1 MILKAVVGPELA
13 GVQLDDGVKM
23 LFPQFSK
30 TRIRKVIDWDGCRI
44 SRSVVSVAARPLR
57 EGEEI
62 TLAVTDR
69 EPFSEWTVTA
79 ADVLHDDGEYLAVN
93 KPAGIYC
100 QRTPYQL
107 KGTVEYAVGLHLK
120 AQGVTDPPRVI
131 HRLDRGTSGVMFFPK
146 TRRVASH
153 VARLLMEGKVGKVY
167 WAMIPG
173 VPREPGWTVD
183 APVASLGKS
192 RFGVARVGR
201 EARTA
206 FRVLSEGKGASLL
219 EARPITGRTHQIRV
233 HLAHCCVPVRKR
245 QPDRRDGSRGRPV
258 PGGVR
263 PIRDLP
269 GGKPITIRLIISGT
283 SLSGTALLARLVNR
297 AHRILRIDPQAR

>member
-13 GVQLDDGVKM
+13 GVRLDDGVKM

-30 TRIRKVIDWDGCRI
+30 TRIRKVIDWGGLRI
-44 SRSVVSVAARPLR
+44 FRSVVRVAARPLR
-57 EGEEI
+57 EGDEI

-69 EPFSEWTVTA
+69 EPFSEWTMTV
-79 ADVLHDDGEYLAVN
+79 ADVLLDNGEYLAVN

-120 AQGVTDPPRVI
+120 SQGAADPPRVI

-146 TRRVASH
+146 TRSAASH
-153 VARLLMEGKVGKVY
+153 IARLLMDGKVEKVY

-173 VPREPGWTVD
+173 VPPETEWTVD

-192 RFGVARVGR
+192 RFGVARRGR
-201 EARTA
+201 EARTD
-206 FRVLSEGKGASLL
+206 FRVLSKGKGASLL

-233 HLAHCCVPVRKR
+233 HLAHCGVPVIGD
-245 QPDRRDGSRGRPV
+245 DRYAGSTCQRMVLHCRHMSFPSGSDGRIAATAPV
-258 PGGVR
+258 DAVFREACARYG
-263 PIRDLP
+263 
-269 GGKPITIRLIISGT
+269 ISPEE
-283 SLSGTALLARLVNR
+283 NR
-297 AHRILRIDPQAR
+297 